1 MFNKSKKEKSTY
13 GIIGLGRFGFALA
26 VELGMAGADLI
37 VVDRDEEKVREL
49 REYTDNAY
57 VVKALDKKTL
67 EECGMKNC
75 DVAIVCI
82 SEHLDTSILTTLN
95 LVSLNI
101 PTVIAK
107 ASSPE
112 HGQILTK
119 LGASIVYPEH
129 DMAVRL
135 AHRLETSR
143 VLDFVELSRQ
153 LNISKMEI
161 PEKIV
166 GKTVLAVNL
175 RGRFGINIIAVETGG
190 SLIETVNPEYVF
202 KRGDILFI
210 SGNKSRMNN
219 FTEWVEKP

>member
-13 GIIGLGRFGFALA
+13 GIVGLGRFGFALA
-26 VELGMAGADLI
+26 VELGTAGADLI
-37 VVDRDEEKVREL
+37 VIDRDEEKVREL

-57 VVKALDKKTL
+57 VVKTLDKKTL
-67 EECGMKNC
+67 EECGMQNC

-82 SEHLDTSILTTLN
+82 GEQLDTSILTTLN